1 MMSSM
6 LMCVCVAYR
15 VLTYNLLKV
24 GGMCCVSVF
33 ILFAVVR
40 TVTVVVLFLFVYFV
54 NCGDLCVSIH
64 ETVALATSC

>member
-1 MMSSM
+1 
-6 LMCVCVAYR
+6 
-15 VLTYNLLKV
+15 
-24 GGMCCVSVF
+24 MCCVSVY